1 MTSFRNNS
9 TPKNFIRWFVL
20 GLLAAMILGLSGCA
34 AQETES
40 QADGD
45 EQTMDTI
52 TTASGLQYQDLVV
65 GSGAEAKAG
74 DTVSVHYTGW
84 LEDGTKFDSSLDRN
98 QPLTF
103 TLGTGGVIQG
113 WDEGVAGMQ
122 MGGKHQFDF
131 GEVKM
136 TQAIHG
142 STYEIEGEALTLGL
156 AAGIVFSVDGQTI
169 YHAGDTALFTDMK
182 LIGAYKMIDVAF
194 LPIGDNFTMG
204 PEDATSAASYVQAKK
219 VVPIHY
225 DTFPLIKQNAEEFCI
240 SLPENQ
246 GLSLKV
252 GEVFD
257 VSYV

>member
-1 MTSFRNNS
+1 M
-9 TPKNFIRWFVL
+9 
-20 GLLAAMILGLSGCA
+20 
-34 AQETES
+34 
-40 QADGD
+40 
-45 EQTMDTI
+45 
-52 TTASGLQYQDLVV
+52 
-65 GSGAEAKAG
+65 
-74 DTVSVHYTGW
+74 
-84 LEDGTKFDSSLDRN
+84 
-98 QPLTF
+98 
-103 TLGTGGVIQG
+103 
-113 WDEGVAGMQ
+113 
-122 MGGKHQFDF
+122 
-131 GEVKM
+131 
-136 TQAIHG
+136 
-142 STYEIEGEALTLGL
+142 GL